1 MSYSIHIHNFQ
12 KCIPIS
18 SVFLEKVVLNILER
32 QGIHK
37 ADLSIVMMTDRRI
50 HALNKKFLKHDF
62 PTDVITFDLS
72 EGELSRK
79 KRFQTRI
86 IDGEIYVS
94 AVTAARQAK
103 KIVRP
108 AKQELVLYIVH
119 GILHLLGYDD
129 HTADDR
135 KKMREKEEEIL
146 FEIGDLSAENSRKVK
161 GENSKK
167 R

>member
-1 MSYSIHIHNFQ
+1 MKYSIHIHNFQ
-12 KCIPIS
+12 KRIPVS
-18 SVFLEKVVLNILER
+18 SVFLKKVVLNILER

-37 ADLSIVMMTDRRI
+37 ADLSIVMMTDRGI

-79 KRFQTRI
+79 ERFQTRV

-94 AVTAARQAK
+94 AVTAARQARELA
-103 KIVRP
+103 RP
-108 AKQELVLYIVH
+108 AQQELVLYIVH

-129 HTADDR
+129 HTAADR
-135 KKMREKEEEIL
+135 KKMREKEKEIL
-146 FEIGDLSAENSRKVK
+146 FEIGDLSDENARKGKSENPKK
-161 GENSKK
+161 G
-167 R
+167 